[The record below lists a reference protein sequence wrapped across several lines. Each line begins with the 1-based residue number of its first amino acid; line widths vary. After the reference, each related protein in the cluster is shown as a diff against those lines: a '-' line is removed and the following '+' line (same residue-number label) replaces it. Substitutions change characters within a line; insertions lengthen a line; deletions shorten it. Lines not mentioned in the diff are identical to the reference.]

1 MTNSLTGEIT
11 TIYIENGSTLAEIR
25 TGQTTMHVP
34 LFLLLEARVGD
45 TVRVE
50 AGMAVS
56 RLNVA
61 VHG

>member
-1 MTNSLTGEIT
+1 
-11 TIYIENGSTLAEIR
+11 
-25 TGQTTMHVP
+25 MHVP

-45 TVRVE
+45 TVRIE

-56 RLNVA
+56 RLDVA